1 MRKPI
6 TFHLPFEQH
15 PRRVRVV
22 VPPQVEAHPPL
33 LVLLDGQNVL
43 DHHGSHA
50 GGWHAHEAVNKL
62 PKTIRRPVIVAVDHG
77 GLGRMRELWG
87 ELDAF
92 LHFVM
97 VEALPE
103 AERQLG
109 TTFDPTMRVIGGASM
124 GGLASLGAIARH
136 PHFFRGALAMSPSA
150 WVVPAEIHRDLQRAR
165 LTQATRIYVD
175 VGERES
181 ERMVREAKEV
191 AQHLEAR
198 LSSTQRM
205 WRPDKRGKHRES
217 DWQRRLPKAL
227 RFLFRK

>member
-1 MRKPI
+1 MRKPL

-15 PRRVRVV
+15 PRRVRVI
-22 VPPQVEAHPPL
+22 VPDQVEAHPPL
-33 LVLLDGQNVL
+33 LVLFDGQNVL
-43 DHHGSHA
+43 NHHGSHA

-77 GLGRMRELWG
+77 GHHRVRELWSD
-87 ELDAF
+87 LDAF

-97 VEALPE
+97 QAILE

-109 TTFDPTMRVIGGASM
+109 TTFDPAMRVIGGASM

-136 PHFFRGALAMSPSA
+136 PSFFQGALAMSPSA
-150 WVVPAEIHRDLQRAR
+150 WVVAAEIHRDLQRAKLKR
-165 LTQATRIYVD
+165 STRIYID

-181 ERMVREAKEV
+181 ERMVREAKQV
-191 AQHLEAR
+191 AHQLETKLAPE
-198 LSSTQRM
+198 QRM

-227 RFLFRK
+227 RFLFRR